1 MTAGALR
8 RTPVAVVVLG
18 AAIALRLAWDPA
30 LALGTDLSGAAGAV
44 LVASVFVIGSLLAM
58 VLRAASL
65 VRPGARAIAGLP
77 RVELPVDVRSV
88 ARRAGVVRLVGI
100 EGTDCTAFCAG
111 LLRPHVYLTSGAVDT
126 LSRRE
131 LEAVLVHEAT
141 HARRRDPLRRL
152 VARSVADVWL
162 FLPVLRW
169 WAARRMEHAEL
180 VADRAALAR
189 TDPDAVAGALWAA
202 AGGPPD
208 TSQNESAFDDAVQT
222 RLARL
227 LDEPAPGRGLAPLTV
242 LGSVAGLLGMIA
254 LTMFLGP
261 GMLLRA

>member
-1 MTAGALR
+1 MITGALR
-8 RTPVAVVVLG
+8 HTPVAVVILG
-18 AAIALRLAWDPA
+18 AAIVLRLAWHPA
-30 LALGTDLSGAAGAV
+30 LTLGTDLSGAAGTALGV
-44 LVASVFVIGSLLAM
+44 SAFVGGSLLAM
-58 VLRAASL
+58 GLRATSL
-65 VRPGARAIAGLP
+65 THTGARAIAVLP
-77 RVELPVDVRSV
+77 RIDLPVDVRST

-111 LLRPHVYLTSGAVDT
+111 LLRPRVYLTSGAVDT

-152 VARSVADVWL
+152 VARSVADIWL

-169 WAARRMEHAEL
+169 WTTRWMEHAEL
-180 VADRAALAR
+180 IADRAALAR

-202 AGGPPD
+202 AGGPQS
-208 TSQNESAFDDAVQT
+208 TSRNESAFDAAVQA

-254 LTMFLGP
+254 VTMFLGP
-261 GMLLRA
+261 GILIRA